1 MQLIPYIIVG
11 GVTLISL
18 GIAVIL
24 GGEMWVVPLF
34 VLPVALLYF
43 AYDRVTQGR
52 EGFEESAGASP
63 TKDVRVRPGTS

>member
-24 GGEMWVVPLF
+24 GGEMWAVPLF

-43 AYDRVTQGR
+43 AYDRAIKGR
-52 EGFEESAGASP
+52 EGFEESAVASP